1 MDRVAAK
8 AAQHERLCRCL
19 VVAGWSNAELHL
31 FLVNHIGVMAL
42 DNAQALLVL
51 GVPPSQVQLAWE
63 AIAVMSCKYSCEML
77 KDYWHGSV
85 QVYMLS
91 MI

>member
-1 MDRVAAK
+1 
-8 AAQHERLCRCL
+8 
-19 VVAGWSNAELHL
+19 
-31 FLVNHIGVMAL
+31 MAL

-51 GVPPSQVQLAWE
+51 GVPPSQVQLALE

-85 QVYMLS
+85 PVYMLS